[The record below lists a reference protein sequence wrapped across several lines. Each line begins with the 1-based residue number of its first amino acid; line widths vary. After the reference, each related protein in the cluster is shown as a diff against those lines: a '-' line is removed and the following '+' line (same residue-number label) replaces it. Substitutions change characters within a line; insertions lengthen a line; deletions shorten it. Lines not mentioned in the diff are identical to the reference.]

1 MNILPFSGHLS
12 GWVHPAPLDHGD
24 LVGRVLAVPAVLEG
38 PDLEVPEDRADLEVQ
53 VDLEDPMEV
62 KETLFK
68 T

>member
-1 MNILPFSGHLS
+1 M

-24 LVGRVLAVPAVLEG
+24 LVGRVLADPAVLEGPEG
-38 PDLEVPEDRADLEVQ
+38 PDLEVPEVRADLEVQ